1 MVCDS
6 TALLQ
11 LVGGITRDRGS
22 LPLLPLLPVE
32 SLGDRWESP
41 GAWKSLVPN

>member
-32 SLGDRWESP
+32 SLGDPLGVARRVEKP
-41 GAWKSLVPN
+41 VPN